1 MASRSEIARQ
11 DQASE
16 QRRNDACADIAR
28 HVLVSGVDDD
38 SPRGIAVGVLQALIK
53 AIEAE
58 AVDVR
63 ELRRKGWQSAANKLD
78 DVVVVVK
85 GWRDLLVEYTPPSA
99 SALPQPAEIAV
110 DHRAKTPEELDARLN
125 EAFGI
130 PVPVRHIRC
139 ALDPEPEDPP
149 GDASKYGNLC
159 GAKDGSFTH
168 PGGANCPDCHAAYA
182 EQNDGKPYDGPMAH
196 GTELPTIKAETLTPA
211 WSDGPVTPEIAR
223 AMREAGPRTAG
234 AGGVIEPPTAAPDP
248 EYKVGDTVTVGGIEF
263 TKHSD
268 WPPPMEGATL
278 VEPTPFT
285 AAADLL
291 KQRDTQINVS
301 GMFDAPAVGLGMPNV
316 IEPAARRPARMR
328 LTAAQVREHGLARQ
342 RGALHRSVS
351 QVQGHADC
359 GTRAALSDMEIPAWW
374 NVGGKAFHACA
385 EEINRSVAEDQANGF
400 TGDGQGD
407 AATQAARWTKHF
419 DAQIVEQCAATPEH
433 HPDTWRAA
441 SKGSEHY
448 DWWRV
453 EGPVMAQKY
462 VMWLAGMIAEGWRIA
477 TTPLGVPIVEFPM
490 ELNVGLQVPNLSII
504 DLALCRDAGIG
515 AGRAP
520 SQVDEVLIVDLKAG
534 SSAPKDTFQLGVY
547 GWCALA
553 AGIARHPMQVR
564 GAYYRARRGEM
575 TAPLP
580 VLDLHPWP
588 DVVQRYRDH
597 DLIERQGIYPPNV
610 TNFCGGCG
618 VRDLCP
624 AQANG

>member
-16 QRRNDACADIAR
+16 QRRTDACAKIIAHTR
-28 HVLVSGVDDD
+28 IDQGDWPDDDHHSGLASGVL
-38 SPRGIAVGVLQALIK
+38 SALIE
-53 AIEAE
+53 AIEGE
-58 AVDVR
+58 RDDII
-63 ELRRKGWQSAANKLD
+63 ELRRKGWQTRAREQDAAI
-78 DVVVVVK
+78 VTVK
-85 GWRDLLVEYTPPSA
+85 EWRDDLIAYKPPSTQ
-99 SALPQPAEIAV
+99 ALPQPAKIAV
-110 DHRAKTPEELDARLN
+110 DHRAKTPEELDARL
-125 EAFGI
+125 EAAFGI
-130 PVPVRHIRC
+130 PTPVRHIRC

-159 GAKDGSFTH
+159 GARDGSFTH

-182 EQNDGKPYDGPMAH
+182 EQNDGKPYDGPTAH
-196 GTELPTIKAETLTPA
+196 GTELPIIQIDGVDVTDDVAAVNVVTPA
-211 WSDGPVTPEIAR
+211 WSDGPVTPQVAR
-223 AMREAGPRTAG
+223 AMREAGPRTTG
-234 AGGVIEPPTAAPDP
+234 AAGVIEHNQVGPVDAPDP
-248 EYKVGDTVTVGGIEF
+248 EYKVGDTVTVAGIEF

-278 VEPTPFT
+278 VEPTPFSE
-285 AAADLL
+285 ALNAL
-291 KQRDTQINVS
+291 KTSTHGI
-301 GMFDAPAVGLGMPNV
+301 VGNETVPMPTI

-328 LTAAQVREHGLARQ
+328 MTAAQVREHGLARQ
-342 RGALHRSVS
+342 RGAEHRSVS

-385 EEINRSVAEDQANGF
+385 EEINRNADHLSTRITSPEDIEVL
-400 TGDGQGD
+400 
-407 AATQAARWTKHF
+407 WLKHF
-419 DAQIVEQCAATPEH
+419 DAQIVEQCAATPD
-433 HPDTWRAA
+433 HPISTWRAA
-441 SKGSEHY
+441 NKGSEHY

-453 EGPVMAQKY
+453 EGPVMVQKY
-462 VMWLAGMIAEGWRIA
+462 VVWLSGMIAEGWRIA
-477 TTPLGVPIVEFPM
+477 IAHTGYGNGEPVIEYSVNLD
-490 ELNVGLQVPNLSII
+490 VGLQVPNLSII
-504 DLALCRDAGIG
+504 DLALHNVESDA
-515 AGRAP
+515 
-520 SQVDEVLIVDLKAG
+520 VLIVDLKAG

-553 AGIARHPMQVR
+553 AGIAQHPQQVR

-575 TAPLP
+575 MAPMP
-580 VLDLHPWP
+580 VLDMHPWP

-624 AQANG
+624 AQASS

>member
-16 QRRNDACADIAR
+16 QRRNDACATLLQHAAVNDTADVPDR
-28 HVLVSGVDDD
+28 GRGV
-38 SPRGIAVGVLQALIK
+38 AVGVLSALAE

-63 ELRRKGWQSAANKLD
+63 ELRRKGWQSAAKTLD
-78 DVVVVVK
+78 ETVIVVR
-85 GWRDLLVEYTPPSA
+85 GWRDLLVECTPPSA

-110 DHRAKTPEELDARLN
+110 DHRAKTPEELDARLTA
-125 EAFGI
+125 AFGAELA
-130 PVPVRHIRC
+130 PVRHIRTVVEDRGP
-139 ALDPEPEDPP
+139 AMVDGKAEPEIV
-149 GDASKYGNLC
+149 YGNLC
-159 GAKDGSFTH
+159 GKPGGSFTH
-168 PGGANCPDCHAAYA
+168 PGGANCETCQAIYA
-182 EQNDGKPYDGPMAH
+182 EQNGGKPYDGPTAH

-211 WSDGPVTPEIAR
+211 WSDGPVTPQVAR
-223 AMREAGPRTAG
+223 AMREAGPRTTG
-234 AGGVIEPPTAAPDP
+234 AAGVIEHNQVGPVDAPDP
-248 EYKVGDTVTVGGIEF
+248 EYKVGDTVTVAGIEF
-263 TKHSD
+263 TKHSE

-278 VEPTPFT
+278 VEPTPFSE
-285 AAADLL
+285 ALNAL
-291 KQRDTQINVS
+291 KTSTHGI
-301 GMFDAPAVGLGMPNV
+301 VGNETVPMPTI

-342 RGALHRSVS
+342 RGSEHRSVS

-385 EEINRSVAEDQANGF
+385 EQINRDVASAAPGF
-400 TGDGQGD
+400 TVSYDD
-407 AATQAARWTKHF
+407 AKAEPLWLKHF

-441 SKGSEHY
+441 NRGSEHY

-453 EGPVMAQKY
+453 EGPVMVQKY
-462 VMWLAGMIAEGWRIA
+462 VVWLLSMLQQGWRIA
-477 TTPLGVPIVEFPM
+477 IAHTGYGNGEPVIEYSVNLD
-490 ELNVGLQVPNLSII
+490 VGLQVPNLSII
-504 DLALCRDAGIG
+504 DVALHSVERDT
-515 AGRAP
+515 
-520 SQVDEVLIVDLKAG
+520 VLIVDLKAG

-553 AGIARHPMQVR
+553 AGIAQHPQQIR

-575 TAPLP
+575 MAPMP
-580 VLDLHPWP
+580 VLDIHPWP
-588 DVVQRYRDH
+588 NVVQRYRDH

-624 AQANG
+624 AQATS